1 VVSDR
6 RADAVRRV
14 VNDLIRTHN
23 PPNEAKWHQRSKMC
37 GEMC

>member
-1 VVSDR
+1 MRSEAAVVVSDR

-23 PPNEAKWHQRSKMC
+23 PPK
-37 GEMC
+37 